1 MKKNYKDILATLSEQ
16 PTMSQDDRI
25 LLVDGLNL
33 FFRNFTINPSQNEH
47 GVPVGGIKGFL
58 LGLGAAIKQI
68 RPTRVIIC
76 FDGRGGSARRRK
88 LYPDYKA
95 KRRPVFSAHGKS
107 FTAEDTKILMSQQL
121 SRLTDYLSALPV
133 TVMATENIEA
143 DDAIAYI
150 SKQIYPDSTKYIMS
164 TDKDFLQLVDEKCC
178 VWSPTKKVFYF
189 DKEVKDMFGIMPQ
202 NLAILRAILGDKSD
216 NIVGLKGAGIKTLKK
231 AIPELFAD
239 NELTLTEL
247 RNTVSQYKKPAK
259 VCTRLLDEFST
270 VELNYRLMQLY
281 DVEVSAQ
288 SKESLINIVRKKSQ
302 GFDKPKF
309 IRMLNEDAM
318 WLVKDIELYLRTV
331 WHPIEAF
338 NK

>member
-107 FTAEDTKILMSQQL
+107 FTAEDT
-121 SRLTDYLSALPV
+121 
-133 TVMATENIEA
+133 
-143 DDAIAYI
+143 
-150 SKQIYPDSTKYIMS
+150 
-164 TDKDFLQLVDEKCC
+164 
-178 VWSPTKKVFYF
+178 
-189 DKEVKDMFGIMPQ
+189 
-202 NLAILRAILGDKSD
+202 
-216 NIVGLKGAGIKTLKK
+216 
-231 AIPELFAD
+231 
-239 NELTLTEL
+239 
-247 RNTVSQYKKPAK
+247 
-259 VCTRLLDEFST
+259 
-270 VELNYRLMQLY
+270 
-281 DVEVSAQ
+281 
-288 SKESLINIVRKKSQ
+288 
-302 GFDKPKF
+302 
-309 IRMLNEDAM
+309 
-318 WLVKDIELYLRTV
+318 
-331 WHPIEAF
+331 
-338 NK
+338 

>member
-1 MKKNYKDILATLSEQ
+1 
-16 PTMSQDDRI
+16 
-25 LLVDGLNL
+25 
-33 FFRNFTINPSQNEH
+33 
-47 GVPVGGIKGFL
+47 
-58 LGLGAAIKQI
+58 
-68 RPTRVIIC
+68 
-76 FDGRGGSARRRK
+76 
-88 LYPDYKA
+88 
-95 KRRPVFSAHGKS
+95 
-107 FTAEDTKILMSQQL
+107 
-121 SRLTDYLSALPV
+121 
-133 TVMATENIEA
+133 
-143 DDAIAYI
+143 
-150 SKQIYPDSTKYIMS
+150 MS

-247 RNTVSQYKKPAK
+247 HNTVSQYKKPAK

>member
-47 GVPVGGIKGFL
+47 GVPIGGIKGFI

-95 KRRPVFSAHGKS
+95 KRRPVFSAHGKN
-107 FTAEDTKILMSQQL
+107 FTAEDTKVLMSQQL
-121 SRLTDYLSALPV
+121 TRLTDYLAALPV

-150 SKQIYPDSTKYIMS
+150 TKQVYPDSTKYIMS

-189 DKEVKDMFGIMPQ
+189 NDEVKDMFDIMPE

-216 NIVGLKGAGIKTLKK
+216 NISGLKGAGIKTLKK

-239 NELTLTEL
+239 NKITIQELVD
-247 RNTVSQYKKPAK
+247 TVSQYQKPAK
-259 VCTRLLDEFST
+259 VCKNLLNEIDK
-270 VELNYRLMQLY
+270 VKLNYRIMQLY
-281 DVEVSAQ
+281 DVEISAQ
-288 SKESLINIVRKKSQ
+288 SKESIMNIVKKQPQS
-302 GFDKPKF
+302 FNKPTF
-309 IRMLNEDAM
+309 LRMLNEDAM

-331 WHPIEAF
+331 WNPIEAF
-338 NK
+338 NR